1 MATKQDGWDYVSTHC
16 THTGQRC
23 APGMALALS
32 LVRGIDLGGR
42 SIPESFQL
50 NGRAQFT
57 ECGRECPLTFRV
69 VKRMAWVLGDV
80 GDGIDA
86 DALVRFAEGFFGEE
100 TGVEAPPA
108 GCPAAMVRAVR
119 APGAGELAGSDGVG
133 RRAS

>member
-32 LVRGIDLGGR
+32 LARGIDLGGR

-57 ECGRECPLTFRV
+57 DCGRECPLTFRV

-80 GDGIDA
+80 
-86 DALVRFAEGFFGEE
+86 V
-100 TGVEAPPA
+100 
-108 GCPAAMVRAVR
+108 MVRAIR